1 MLADGYV
8 YEPNGLIYKDFELGT
23 GEPPTDGQQV
33 VFHYSAY
40 NESGGIIDSSYRQAR
55 SGAASHHA
63 RCNSHAQPVTPAQ
76 GRPAETR
83 LGING
88 MIPGFEAGVRS
99 MRVGGRR
106 RVIVPP
112 ELGPPVRLRG
122 VGFLGAML
130 QRFTRCATAAGWAR
144 HLFQRQAVRGV

>member
-55 SGAASHHA
+55 KRNASSSASCAMRLMRGPMPANSGA
-63 RCNSHAQPVTPAQ
+63 
-76 GRPAETR
+76 
-83 LGING
+83 
-88 MIPGFEAGVRS
+88 
-99 MRVGGRR
+99 
-106 RVIVPP
+106 
-112 ELGPPVRLRG
+112 
-122 VGFLGAML
+122 GAA
-130 QRFTRCATAAGWAR
+130 CGDAAG
-144 HLFQRQAVRGV
+144 HQRDDPRL